1 MLYDTQYVKE
11 GKDYFLRI
19 FIDSEKGI
27 GLDDCEKVTHA
38 INDVLDKADLIS
50 GEYFLEVS
58 FPGIERVLRKD
69 SQLDANVRKW
79 YWG

>member
-38 INDVLDKADLIS
+38 INDILDKADLIS

-58 FPGIERVLRKD
+58 SPGIERVLRKD
-69 SQLDANVRKW
+69 SQLYANVRK
-79 YWG
+79 

>member
-1 MLYDTQYVKE
+1 MPPGDIRWQ
-11 GKDYFLRI
+11 
-19 FIDSEKGI
+19 
-27 GLDDCEKVTHA
+27 A

-58 FPGIERVLRKD
+58 SPGIERVLRKD